1 MRRIL
6 RVCLALL
13 FALAA
18 GQVHAKLPEVIVD
31 PGGVPPAALQAINSA
46 VDAIARLSED
56 QDGGEIDR
64 LRRRARDAT
73 LAALAT
79 QGYFTPT
86 VTLTPG
92 TDVGGETWDI
102 AIEPGPRAR
111 IASVDLKFTGRVAR
125 PEYAARIQKWRD
137 DWTLKAGQPFING
150 DWNKAKSGLLDA
162 VSTRDFL
169 LAHMTHSLAE
179 VDAETA
185 QVHLS
190 VEIDSGPAVRMGTLQ
205 TEGLERVPESLVRRY
220 VKYSEGAAYDQDK
233 LDQWQ
238 QELQSTAFFRGA
250 FVTLDQGAGGGQDD
264 VRVSTPGA
272 GARAPGSSGLASV
285 APAGNAEVAG
295 GPTAAAPAADS
306 QGEITLPVD
315 VRVVEAPPK
324 RLAVSLG
331 VDDEAGVRFET
342 IYRQNVVFGQPVT
355 METGLGVDRLRQR
368 AYLDFNLPPD
378 ERGRKD
384 SFGLLFD
391 HSDVQGLDVT
401 RYALGVTRLQER
413 KGAGD
418 SRVEYETRWGGLL
431 AHDHVK
437 IDGGDEYDLPTAT
450 LTAEWL
456 RRDVNSKYDPREGNL
471 IAVGGGVGATLD
483 DGQPY
488 MRLRLRG
495 QKWWPIGKLDVLT
508 LRGEVGRLWSN
519 GRTRVPDDFG
529 FRTGGARSI
538 RGYRYQ
544 SIGVEQD
551 DAVVGAPTLAVASVE
566 YDHYFN
572 ERWGMGVFVDAGD
585 AAESFGDMDIAVG
598 YGVGARVRTPAGPL
612 FLDVAYGQRERDLRL
627 HFSLGIAF

>member
-6 RVCLALL
+6 RVCPALL

-111 IASVDLKFTGRVAR
+111 VASVDLKFTGRVAR

-137 DWTLKAGQPFING
+137 DWALKAGQPFING

-185 QVHLS
+185 QVRLS
-190 VEIDSGPAVRMGTLQ
+190 VEIDSGPAVRMGALQ
-205 TEGLERVPESLVRRY
+205 TDGLQRVPESLVRRY

-250 FVTLDQGAGGGQDD
+250 FVTLDQGARGGQDD
-264 VRVSTPGA
+264 VKVTAPGA
-272 GARAPGSSGLASV
+272 SARAPGSSGLASV
-285 APAGNAEVAG
+285 
-295 GPTAAAPAADS
+295 
-306 QGEITLPVD
+306 
-315 VRVVEAPPK
+315 
-324 RLAVSLG
+324 
-331 VDDEAGVRFET
+331 
-342 IYRQNVVFGQPVT
+342 
-355 METGLGVDRLRQR
+355 
-368 AYLDFNLPPD
+368 
-378 ERGRKD
+378 
-384 SFGLLFD
+384 
-391 HSDVQGLDVT
+391 
-401 RYALGVTRLQER
+401 
-413 KGAGD
+413 
-418 SRVEYETRWGGLL
+418 
-431 AHDHVK
+431 
-437 IDGGDEYDLPTAT
+437 
-450 LTAEWL
+450 
-456 RRDVNSKYDPREGNL
+456 
-471 IAVGGGVGATLD
+471 
-483 DGQPY
+483 
-488 MRLRLRG
+488 
-495 QKWWPIGKLDVLT
+495 
-508 LRGEVGRLWSN
+508 
-519 GRTRVPDDFG
+519 
-529 FRTGGARSI
+529 
-538 RGYRYQ
+538 
-544 SIGVEQD
+544 
-551 DAVVGAPTLAVASVE
+551 
-566 YDHYFN
+566 
-572 ERWGMGVFVDAGD
+572 
-585 AAESFGDMDIAVG
+585 
-598 YGVGARVRTPAGPL
+598 
-612 FLDVAYGQRERDLRL
+612 
-627 HFSLGIAF
+627 